1 MIIAGNWKMNMTRD
15 AARSLVTALSDD
27 RANAAGDSQMVVFPP
42 AVLID
47 TVCAAASGL
56 AASGLAVG
64 GQDCHAMDSGAHTG
78 DIAAPMLAEA
88 GCQWVLVGHS
98 ERRADHGESSA
109 MVADKARAA
118 IRAGLKVMIC
128 VGETLDER
136 EAGRANEVVG
146 AQVLDSL
153 PEGLTADQFAI
164 AYEPVWAIGTG
175 KVASPDDVDD
185 MHNHIRAVLTGRDA
199 SYDRIDILYGGS
211 VKPDNAEALLGL
223 DNVGGALVGGASLK
237 ADDFIAIAR
246 AAG

>member
-15 AARSLVTALSDD
+15 AATILVKALSAH
-27 RANAAGDSQMVVFPP
+27 RAAATGDSQMIVFPP

-47 TVCAAASGL
+47 TACAL
-56 AASGLAVG
+56 ASGLAVG
-64 GQDCHAMDSGAHTG
+64 GQDCHAEDSGAHTG

-88 GCQWVLVGHS
+88 GCQWVLAGHS

-118 IRAGLKVMIC
+118 VRAGLKVMIC
-128 VGETLDER
+128 VGETLEER
-136 EAGRANEVVG
+136 EAGRANDIVG

-153 PEGLTADQFAI
+153 PEGLAADQFAL

-185 MHNHIRAVLTGRDA
+185 MHNHIRGILTGRDA
-199 SYDRIDILYGGS
+199 SYDVVDILYGGS
-211 VKPDNAEALLGL
+211 VKPDNARALLGL

-237 ADDFIAIAR
+237 ADDFIAIAE
-246 AAG
+246 AAE